1 MNLSRRTF
9 ALTGAAALL
18 RADTTAPEPPA
29 LLLLTDKEAR
39 RIRGSLTSNRLA
51 ALDKLAAA
59 ALKAGPWSVTS
70 HRPSGLGVTAGEHD
84 YVSEG
89 PYWWPDP
96 ANPGGPFIRKDGQ
109 RNPDR
114 FMGNRSDL
122 GAMCG
127 ATLALGMGAYFLKK
141 PECAER
147 AALIVSTW
155 FIDPKTRMN
164 PNLEFGQMVRG
175 VNTGR
180 GTGIIDTASL
190 IHVAQG
196 MRLAEAA
203 GGMPG
208 AVSSGVRQWFADY
221 LKWMTTSEKGLDEKK
236 ATNNHATWWT
246 AQAAAYATFVGDSE
260 LRRMAWDRY
269 RNYLVP
275 AQIRPDGSCP
285 REEARTQSLGYSA
298 MNLDAFSIIC
308 RLAQMDHIN
317 LWHFTTETGIGV
329 AKAFEYLTPYLLH
342 PDQWKKE
349 QISRFN
355 PGGHFFP
362 GLAGVGLPSS
372 ELLSAYQKISQPPSA
387 WPQFLD
393 LVIQG

>member
-1 MNLSRRTF
+1 MNLTRRTF

-18 RADTTAPEPPA
+18 RADSTAPEPPA
-29 LLLLTDKEAR
+29 LLLLSDTEAR
-39 RIRGSLTSNRLA
+39 RIRGSLIRDRA
-51 ALDKLAAA
+51 AVLDKLAAE

-127 ATLALGMGAYFLKK
+127 ATLALGMGAYFLNK
-141 PECAER
+141 PEYAER
-147 AALIVSTW
+147 AALVISTW
-155 FIDPKTRMN
+155 FIDSKTRMN

-180 GTGIIDTASL
+180 GTGIIDTVSL
-190 IHVAQG
+190 IQVAQG
-196 MRLAEAA
+196 IRLAEAS
-203 GGMPG
+203 GGVPRR
-208 AVSSGVRQWFADY
+208 VSDGVRQWFADY

-246 AQAAAYATFVGDSE
+246 AQVAAYAAFAGDSE

-269 RNYLVP
+269 SNYLVP
-275 AQIRPDGSCP
+275 GQIQPDGSCP

-308 RLAQMDHIN
+308 RLGAVGPPRPMAVQDREGNRSSEGFRIPHALSPASRPVEEGTN
-317 LWHFTTETGIGV
+317 RALQPGR
-329 AKAFEYLTPYLLH
+329 PLL
-342 PDQWKKE
+342 
-349 QISRFN
+349 SR
-355 PGGHFFP
+355 PGRDRSALFRTA
-362 GLAGVGLPSS
+362 LGLPEDLAAFVCIGRSS
-372 ELLSAYQKISQPPSA
+372 SI
-387 WPQFLD
+387 W
-393 LVIQG
+393 